1 MSAAQVAVIDYG
13 AGNTFSVSTA
23 LARTGASAY
32 VVTDAGEVRAGT
44 SHVVLPGVGAFGHCM
59 AQLRAADLDEF
70 VLGWVAGQRPLL
82 GVCVGLQLLCAA
94 SEETPGATG
103 LGLIRSTVVRL
114 EAPGERIPHVGW
126 NTLHGGEPGA
136 APLKGFAYFNHSFGL
151 REEGPLTDVR
161 WCDHAGGFIA
171 EARYGAIL
179 LAQYHP
185 EKSQSVG
192 ERLLE
197 RFVKDPSGW

>member
-1 MSAAQVAVIDYG
+1 MSAAQVAIIDYG

-32 VVTDAGEVRAGT
+32 VATDVEEVRTGT

-59 AQLRAADLDEF
+59 ARLRAANLDEF
-70 VLGWVAGQRPLL
+70 VLDWVTAQRPLL
-82 GVCVGLQLLCAA
+82 GVCVGLQLLCAE
-94 SEETPGATG
+94 SEETPGVTG
-103 LGLIRSTVVRL
+103 LGLISSAVVRL
-114 EAPGERIPHVGW
+114 AAPGDRIPHVGW
-126 NTLHGGEPGA
+126 NTLRDGGAGA

-151 REEGPLTDVR
+151 REEGLLTDVR
-161 WCDHAGGFIA
+161 WCDHGGGFIA
-171 EARYGAIL
+171 EARHETVLI
-179 LAQYHP
+179 AQYHP

>member
-1 MSAAQVAVIDYG
+1 MSAAQVAIIDYG

-32 VVTDAGEVRAGT
+32 VATDVEEVRTGT

-59 AQLRAADLDEF
+59 ARLRAANLDEF
-70 VLGWVAGQRPLL
+70 VLEWVTAQRPLL
-82 GVCVGLQLLCAA
+82 GVCVGLQLLCAE
-94 SEETPGATG
+94 SEETPGVTG
-103 LGLIRSTVVRL
+103 LGLISSAVVRL
-114 EAPGERIPHVGW
+114 AAPGDRIPHVGW
-126 NTLHGGEPGA
+126 NTLRDGGAGA

-151 REEGPLTDVR
+151 REEGLLTDIR
-161 WCDHAGGFIA
+161 WCDHGGGFIA
-171 EARYGAIL
+171 EARHETVLI
-179 LAQYHP
+179 AQYHP

-192 ERLLE
+192 ERLLQ